1 MTQPHTATATSP
13 RALAQADAATAADAV
28 QMIAEVAALL
38 DRFESKPSLWRRITR
53 RPNPLALPLARAT
66 ALLKIQEEAGE
77 AAQAYLSYLDLNPRK
92 SPGPMFHVLTELAD
106 TAISA
111 MVSMAR
117 IDNDAWAPLLA
128 GRLRECH
135 GRLSVVDRGRSARR
149 SRHRFA
155 RAEPAR

>member
-13 RALAQADAATAADAV
+13 RTFAETDAATAADAV
-28 QMIAEVAALL
+28 RMIAEVAALL
-38 DRFESKPSLWRRITR
+38 DRFEAKPSLLRRITR

-92 SPGPMFHVLTELAD
+92 SPGPMSHVLTELAD

-135 GRLSVVDRGRSARR
+135 GRLSVVDRGRGARR

-155 RAEPAR
+155 RTEPAR

>member
-1 MTQPHTATATSP
+1 
-13 RALAQADAATAADAV
+13 
-28 QMIAEVAALL
+28 MIAEVAALL

-77 AAQAYLSYLDLNPRK
+77 AAQAYLSYLDLNTRK
-92 SPGPMFHVLTELAD
+92 SPGPMSHVLTELAD

-135 GRLSVVDRGRSARR
+135 GRLSVVDRGRGARR

>member
-1 MTQPHTATATSP
+1 MTQARTTTTSSS
-13 RALAQADAATAADAV
+13 RTLAETDAATAAAAV
-28 QMIAEVAALL
+28 RMIAEVAALL
-38 DRFESKPSLWRRITR
+38 DRFEAKPSLLRRITR

-92 SPGPMFHVLTELAD
+92 SPGPMSHVLTELAD

-128 GRLRECH
+128 SRLRECH
-135 GRLSVVDRGRSARR
+135 GRLSVVDRGRDARR
-149 SRHRFA
+149 SRPRFA
-155 RAEPAR
+155 RTEPAR

>member
-1 MTQPHTATATSP
+1 MTQPYTATATSP

-92 SPGPMFHVLTELAD
+92 SPGPMSHVLIELAD

-135 GRLSVVDRGRSARR
+135 GRLSVVDRGRGARR